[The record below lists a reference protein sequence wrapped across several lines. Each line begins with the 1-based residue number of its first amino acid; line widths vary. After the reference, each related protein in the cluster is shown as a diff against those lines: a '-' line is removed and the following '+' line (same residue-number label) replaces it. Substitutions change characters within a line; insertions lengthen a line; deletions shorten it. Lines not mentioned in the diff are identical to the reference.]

1 MFDHS
6 TLTQEQKASGCPFKN
21 FFGWGK
27 KKELPASNYSKIKP
41 IGSAVAGSSVA
52 GSAVAVSLA
61 LIDPNVSLNTS
72 TPPKLE

>member
-6 TLTQEQKASGCPFKN
+6 TLTQEQKAFGCPFKN
-21 FFGWGK
+21 FFGWCK

-52 GSAVAVSLA
+52 ASSA
-61 LIDPNVSLNTS
+61 LIDSTVSLNTS
-72 TPPKLE
+72 SPPRLE

>member
-21 FFGWGK
+21 FFGLGK
-27 KKELPASNYSKIKP
+27 KKELAGNYSKIKP

-52 GSAVAVSLA
+52 ASSA
-61 LIDPNVSLNTS
+61 LIDPTVSLNTS
-72 TPPKLE
+72 SPPRLE

>member
-6 TLTQEQKASGCPFKN
+6 TLTQEQKAFGCPFKN

-41 IGSAVAGSSVA
+41 IGSEVAGSSVA
-52 GSAVAVSLA
+52 ASSA
-61 LIDPNVSLNTS
+61 LIDSTVSLNTS
-72 TPPKLE
+72 SPPRLE

>member
-41 IGSAVAGSSVA
+41 IGSAVAGSV
-52 GSAVAVSLA
+52 VAVSSA
-61 LIDPNVSLNTS
+61 LIDPTVSLTTS
-72 TPPKLE
+72 TPPRLE